1 MSGNRPRAGAL
12 HFTSAARE
20 AVAAGD
26 PFDWLY
32 RGEFRRRS
40 DERDLLAALLHAE
53 NLEDEYTRYTAGGGG
68 AARRLGLLPPTG
80 DTPPDWQRPQA
91 VRDLCDLGWHG
102 DMGGCRTTAALRL
115 ALLGEATTTAVRQAA
130 PRHDD
135 AVFSADGC

>member
-1 MSGNRPRAGAL
+1 MSTQRARPGSR
-12 HFTSAARE
+12 HFSLAARE

-26 PFDWLY
+26 PFDWLC

-53 NLEDEYTRYTAGGGG
+53 DLEDEYTRYTAGGGG

-80 DTPPDWQRPQA
+80 DTPPDWQTPQA
-91 VRDLCDLGWHG
+91 VRDLRDLGWHG

-115 ALLGEATTTAVRQAA
+115 ALLGAA
-130 PRHDD
+130 PPVSHEARARDE
-135 AVFSADGC
+135 AVLGEDGC